1 MDKDTEQSEF
11 FLRQFLDASVEGI
24 LAFDRDC
31 RYTAWNLAMERISG
45 MRSEDVIGKSAF
57 DVFPFLKETGEDKC
71 FHAALAGVSS
81 SSDNTPYT
89 VPETGRQGFFKGYY
103 SPLRNQ
109 LNEIVGGIAVIHDIT
124 ESTRAREAAQEA
136 HQRLSFHVENSPL
149 AVIEW
154 DSEARVSRWTESA
167 ERLFG
172 WKAEEVLGKHV
183 GDWHFVFDDD
193 VDAVAQVTFRQ
204 RVGTELHGMLRNRNY
219 TRDGSIL
226 YCEWYN
232 SVLHDNAGKMVS
244 VLSLVLDVSARK
256 LAEEERA
263 AMLGRERD
271 LRKRAEE
278 ADRLKDEFLATLS
291 HELRTPLT
299 SILGWAS
306 LIRTG
311 DIDENNVANAI
322 RIIERNARSQA
333 RLIDDLLDVSRIITG
348 KLQLDV
354 HPVNMAPLVEA
365 ANEALRPAANAKGI
379 QVETEVEAGSCFVSG
394 DPNRLRQVIWNLIM
408 NAIKF
413 TPRGGKVRVRLE
425 CLSVSEGEQGKR
437 GKGKVEES
445 DASIGVRVPHS
456 PLPFPPSASS
466 SLPLASSAVAPL
478 PPSPSSYV
486 RLTVSDTGEGIK
498 PEFLPYVFHR
508 FRQEESSISRKAGGL
523 GLGLAVVRHLV
534 ELHGGNVS
542 ADSAGP
548 GQGSTFI
555 VELPLA
561 DEKRHPPKSRDASIG
576 ETKLDGGLKD
586 SSNRVKLDGIR
597 ILLVEDD
604 DDSRILL
611 RVLLERRGAEVIA
624 ASSSS
629 EALNWFKRQL
639 PNANSD
645 IPHPNSDIDQDSSP
659 TVRAGSGDLPHIIIS
674 DLGMPEEDGYE
685 LIRKIRLLSPY
696 PASLNP
702 ESSSLARPWSTPT
715 LPFTARFSSLIPA
728 IALTGYATAKD
739 RERALLVG
747 YQLHMAKPVEP
758 EELVAAIL
766 NLLGRTEELSDE

>member
-1 MDKDTEQSEF
+1 M
-11 FLRQFLDASVEGI
+11 RQLLDASVEGI
-24 LAFDRDC
+24 LAFDREC
-31 RYTAWNLAMERISG
+31 RYIAWNQAMERISG
-45 MRSEDVIGKSAF
+45 MRSEDVLGKSAF
-57 DVFPFLKETGEDKC
+57 DLFPFLRETGEDKC
-71 FHAALAGVSS
+71 FHAALAGESS

-89 VPETGRQGFFKGYY
+89 VPATGRHGFFKGYY

-109 LNEIVGGIAVIHDIT
+109 QNEIVGGIAVIHDIT
-124 ESTRAREAAQEA
+124 ERKRAEEAAHEA
-136 HQRLSFHVENSPL
+136 HQRLTFHVENSPL

-154 DSEARVSRWTESA
+154 DSEARVSRWSESA

-193 VDAVAQVTFRQ
+193 VDAVARVTHRQ
-204 RVGTELHGMLRNRNY
+204 RAGEELLGVQRNRNY
-219 TRDGSIL
+219 TREGSIL

-232 SVLHDNAGKMVS
+232 SVLHDDAGKMVS

-263 AMLGRERD
+263 GMLGRERD

-306 LIRTG
+306 LIRSG
-311 DIDENNVANAI
+311 DIDEQTVPNAI
-322 RIIERNARSQA
+322 EIIERNARSQA

-348 KLQLDV
+348 KLQLEV

-365 ANEALRPAANAKGI
+365 ANEALRPAADAKGI
-379 QVETEVEAGSCFVSG
+379 KVEIEVEAGSCLVNG

-413 TPRGGKVRVRLE
+413 TPRGGRVHVRLE
-425 CLSVSEGEQGKR
+425 CATENGEEGEQGKR
-437 GKGKVEES
+437 GMGTSEAERGKGKEGQRERE
-445 DASIGVRVPHS
+445 DRDPAASVPVSLS
-456 PLPFPPSASS
+456 PLPLTLFPLPSSPVPPLPSS
-466 SLPLASSAVAPL
+466 PL
-478 PPSPSSYV
+478 PPSVSPSSYV
-486 RLTVSDTGEGIK
+486 RLTVTDTGEGIK

-542 ADSAGP
+542 ADSDGP

-555 VELPLA
+555 VEIPLA
-561 DEKRHPPKSRDASIG
+561 HDKRDSSHA
-576 ETKLDGGLKD
+576 KD
-586 SSNRVKLDGIR
+586 SWRDDETNRDRGATDSSLRGKLDGIR
-597 ILLVEDD
+597 VLLVEDD
-604 DDSRILL
+604 DDSRALIS
-611 RVLLERRGAEVIA
+611 VLLERRGAEVIS
-624 ASSSS
+624 ASSSA
-629 EALNWFKRQL
+629 EAMKWFAQQL
-639 PNANSD
+639 P
-645 IPHPNSDIDQDSSP
+645 
-659 TVRAGSGDLPHIIIS
+659 GSGPRALAGGSAAIRSLPQIIIS

-685 LIRKIRLLSPY
+685 FIRKIRLLSPY
-696 PASLNP
+696 PLLSTQDAAMATHD
-702 ESSSLARPWSTPT
+702 SSLITNH
-715 LPFTARFSSLIPA
+715 SSLRDIPA

-739 RERALLVG
+739 RERALAVG
-747 YQLHMAKPVEP
+747 YQLHLAKPVEP
-758 EELVAAIL
+758 EELVTAIL
-766 NLLGRTEELSDE
+766 TLLDRPAA